1 MIKNYIKNIKR
12 YIFLAISLCSISVIA
27 DNFDLNIYNNHGV
40 VGVINTPSAR
50 FYDEGVH
57 GLTVYDGTP
66 DQKATLS
73 ASPYDWL
80 EASFY
85 YTNVQNRRYCP
96 FEEYD
101 FCKQDLKDK
110 GFNVKIRLKEEGL
123 LPAIAVGLYDFAGT
137 GLYSS
142 EYVVASYGV
151 NNIDFHFGLGWG
163 QLDGSKNK
171 VNNPLGYISDR
182 FNTRTLDTGSG
193 GNFDLNKYFTSK
205 TVSPF
210 YGITY
215 AWNNKLLFKFEK
227 DTIDTYDPHPELVYE
242 DRKSDFSYGFD
253 YSINSNFTI
262 GASYERGNYFSW
274 NLYTK
279 IIQKNY

>member
-1 MIKNYIKNIKR
+1 M
-12 YIFLAISLCSISVIA
+12 
-27 DNFDLNIYNNHGV
+27 
-40 VGVINTPSAR
+40 
-50 FYDEGVH
+50 
-57 GLTVYDGTP
+57 
-66 DQKATLS
+66 
-73 ASPYDWL
+73 
-80 EASFY
+80 
-85 YTNVQNRRYCP
+85 
-96 FEEYD
+96 
-101 FCKQDLKDK
+101 
-110 GFNVKIRLKEEGL
+110 
-123 LPAIAVGLYDFAGT
+123 PAIAVGLYDFAGT

-227 DTIDTYDPHPELVYE
+227 DTIDTYDPI
-242 DRKSDFSYGFD
+242 R
-253 YSINSNFTI
+253 
-262 GASYERGNYFSW
+262 
-274 NLYTK
+274 NLYMK
-279 IIQKNY
+279 IEKVIFLMVLIIQ